1 MTEFGPIPKA
11 VKDIIFRIETI
22 VNNLNSIVSLR
33 TGLKVEKVKEITDIL
48 NILDELNKLFN
59 KFYEENKGLHRLVD
73 RLINELN
80 SIVNSVN
87 SIRSKYFQDIQSMD
101 LENLIT
107 NFEHFEKEWAFSI
120 KKLSEID
127 VLSIEIDECSE
138 LRQWKD
144 VFLKIRDVVQLIV
157 WITYLMPIYKIVLEI
172 TKKSDLATKLIQFFI
187 KRLNII
193 NIMVRTLFK

>member
-1 MTEFGPIPKA
+1 MTEFGPIPKT
-11 VKDIIFRIETI
+11 VKDVIFRIETI

-80 SIVNSVN
+80 NIVNSVN